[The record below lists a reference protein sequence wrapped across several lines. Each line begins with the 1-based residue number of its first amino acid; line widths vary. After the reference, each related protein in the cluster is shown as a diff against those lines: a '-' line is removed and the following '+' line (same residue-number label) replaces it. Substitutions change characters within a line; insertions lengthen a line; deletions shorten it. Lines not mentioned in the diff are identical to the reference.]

1 MKNEEPLSARY
12 VLCRPEGGLNDM
24 LCRIEK
30 CWRYAERFDRTLVID
45 TSFGVFKDAFSR
57 YFSVVAPS
65 IAPVLPELSASVLD
79 RLEALDVRPHQVRGR
94 LGTYA
99 KVYSSQQRCFVD
111 DASGASLTFDFETD
125 HPEAC
130 LLYNNSG
137 GGTVA
142 IDCLKRLR
150 LVPDIADDLR
160 RLLEKLGDNYMA
172 VHVRNTDY
180 RTDYKRFFKSIERE
194 VDDVD
199 LLVCSDDATC
209 VEFARGFFRRSRV
222 FTVSQIPD
230 YGGEPLHRVAM
241 EPGERYRANV
251 DALRD
256 LLALAW
262 AKKLFIA
269 SVRTPGKF
277 DFLRFRQKHS
287 RISGYSRLA
296 QALNA
301 ERDVIRR
308 LVNATA

>member
-1 MKNEEPLSARY
+1 MNDEEPLSARY

-24 LCRIEK
+24 LCRIEE
-30 CWRYAERFDRTLVID
+30 CWQYAERFGRTLVID
-45 TSFGVFKDAFSR
+45 TSFGHFKDDFTR

-65 IAPVLPELSASVLD
+65 VAPVLPVLSASVLD

-99 KVYSSQQRCFVD
+99 NVYSSQQRCYVD
-111 DASGASLTFDFETD
+111 EASGASLTFDFETD
-125 HPEAC
+125 YPEAC

-241 EPGERYRANV
+241 APGERYRANV

-269 SVRTPGKF
+269 NLRTPGKF
-277 DFLRFRQKHS
+277 DFLWFRRKH
-287 RISGYSRLA
+287 SGYSLLA

-301 ERDVIRR
+301 ERGVIRR

>member
-1 MKNEEPLSARY
+1 MKTEEPLSAHY
-12 VLCRPEGGLNDM
+12 VLCRPQGGLNDM
-24 LCRIEK
+24 LCQIEK
-30 CWRYAERFDRTLVID
+30 CWQYAERFDRTLVID
-45 TSFGVFKDAFSR
+45 TSFGVFKDDFTR
-57 YFSVVAPS
+57 YFSVVTPS
-65 IAPVLPELSASVLD
+65 IAPVLPVLSASVLD

-137 GGTVA
+137 GGAVA
-142 IDCLKRLR
+142 INCLKRLR

-241 EPGERYRANV
+241 APGERYRANV

-269 SVRTPGKF
+269 NVRTPGTF
-277 DFLRFRQKHS
+277 DFLRFRRKHS

>member
-1 MKNEEPLSARY
+1 MKNEEPLRARY
-12 VLCRPEGGLNDM
+12 VLCRPEGGLNDV
-24 LCRIEK
+24 LCQIEK
-30 CWRYAERFDRTLVID
+30 CWQYAERFDRTLVID
-45 TSFGVFKDAFSR
+45 TSFCEFNDAFTR
-57 YFSVVAPS
+57 YFSVATPS
-65 IAPVLPELSASVLD
+65 TALVLPELSASVLD
-79 RLEALDVRPHQVRGR
+79 RLEAFDVLPHQVRGR
-94 LGTYA
+94 LRTYTS
-99 KVYSSQQRCFVD
+99 VYSSQQGNFVD
-111 DASGASLTFDFETD
+111 DASGARLTFDFETD
-125 HPEAC
+125 HPESC
-130 LLYNNSG
+130 LLHNQCG
-137 GGTVA
+137 GSTVA
-142 IDCLKRLR
+142 INCLKRLR

-160 RLLEKLGDNYMA
+160 RLFAKIGDNYVA

-241 EPGERYRANV
+241 APGERYRANV

-269 SVRTPGKF
+269 NVRKPRKF
-277 DFLRFRQKHS
+277 DFLRFWQKHS

-301 ERDVIRR
+301 ERGVIRR